1 MSPLRW
7 LATIVAYPIGGLIAI
22 QFVSV
27 TSGPL
32 AAAVA
37 GVVAGSVLGVAQWLA
52 LRPRVGAIW
61 VVVTAAA
68 FAVGAALGSIV
79 IGGSTTA
86 TALATFGAVAG
97 TAVGLAQA
105 LVLRVDLPR
114 VLAWMGTVA
123 LTWSVAWIISAV
135 VIVDE
140 NRGYITFG
148 LSGAALV
155 VIVGAAVLRGLL
167 GARHSGTAN
176 GEGVHA

>member
-27 TSGPL
+27 TWGPL

-37 GVVAGSVLGVAQWLA
+37 GLIAGSVLGVAQWLA
-52 LRPRVGAIW
+52 LRPRVSAIW
-61 VVVTAAA
+61 VGVTAAA

-79 IGGSTTA
+79 IGGSTAA

-97 TAVGLAQA
+97 TVVGLAQA
-105 LVLRVDLPR
+105 LALRVDLPR
-114 VLAWMGTVA
+114 VLAWVGTVA
-123 LTWSVAWIISAV
+123 LTWSVAWIISSV

-140 NRGYITFG
+140 NRGFITFG

-155 VIVGAAVLRGLL
+155 AIVGAAVLRGLL
-167 GARHSGTAN
+167 GARRPIAPTVDV
-176 GEGVHA
+176 VHA

>member
-1 MSPLRW
+1 M
-7 LATIVAYPIGGLIAI
+7 
-22 QFVSV
+22 
-27 TSGPL
+27 
-32 AAAVA
+32 
-37 GVVAGSVLGVAQWLA
+37 LGVAQWLA
-52 LRPRVGAIW
+52 LRPRVNAAW
-61 VVVTAAA
+61 VPVTAVA
-68 FAVGAALGSIV
+68 FAGGAALGSIV
-79 IGGSTTA
+79 SGVSTTP

-97 TAVGLAQA
+97 TVVGLAQA

-114 VLAWMGTVA
+114 VLAWTGTVA
-123 LTWSVAWIISAV
+123 LTWFVAWIISAL

-167 GARHSGTAN
+167 GARHSGASN